1 MKNTK
6 KRGISYR
13 EDVLK
18 YAAVQYGTQA
28 EYPWASSADS
38 AVLRHKD
45 NKKWYGIIMNV
56 KRETLGIGSG
66 GEIDILNVKFDSL
79 LAGPILDEKGIL
91 PAYHMNKSTWI
102 SVLLDGSVDLD
113 KITFLLDLSFMLTQ
127 DKKQRSAGREWIV
140 PANPKYY
147 DVKKAF
153 EQDEIIL
160 WKQSS
165 NIAVGDTVYV
175 YVAAPDSSILYK
187 CEAVETDIP
196 CNFDNGQVRMKK
208 MMRIKREH
216 IFNKGQLGLEVLKK
230 HGVCWVRGPRRVPF
244 SLSREIEDICG
255 KKEP

>member
-6 KRGISYR
+6 KTGISYR

-18 YAAVQYGTQA
+18 YAAGQYGTQA

-66 GEIDILNVKFDSL
+66 GKIDILNVKFDSL

-165 NIAVGDTVYV
+165 NIAVGDMVYV

-216 IFNKGQLGLEVLKK
+216 IFNKGQLGLKILKK